1 MAPQRCSVWPQAHAC
16 GENNEGG
23 SPARGSL
30 PGGLAATLIR
40 TLSLFRE
47 QLILLHTENNFTIS
61 NTISPVIL
69 SPLTRGK
76 PCGEGAPCVSEG
88 LIPAHAGKTCVAR
101 CARGGRRAH
110 PRSRGKNT
118 YVVTPWCYAEG
129 SSPLSWGKPRIQSTI
144 SFDIRIIPTH
154 AGKTVRCVIPTRSAT
169 VHPRSRGENAPGIA
183 SASWFQGSS
192 PLTRGKPARTGG
204 GLRARRLI
212 PAHAGKTGG
221 SRSSRLPPRA
231 HPRSPGENL
240 RLPKVPT
247 HFSGSSPL
255 TRGKHQE
262 PDNGAC
268 NTGLIP
274 AHAGKTADRC
284 RAM

>member
-30 PGGLAATLIR
+30 PGGLAATLIH
-40 TLSLFRE
+40 TISLFRE

-88 LIPAHAGKTCVAR
+88 LIPAHAGKT
-101 CARGGRRAH
+101 
-110 PRSRGKNT
+110 
-118 YVVTPWCYAEG
+118 
-129 SSPLSWGKPRIQSTI
+129 
-144 SFDIRIIPTH
+144 
-154 AGKTVRCVIPTRSAT
+154 VRCVIPTRSAT

-192 PLTRGKPARTGG
+192 PLTRGKRRRRRTRLSSSGLIPTHAGKTTPVHLRFSGETAHPRSRGKTVDDGDQAIPRTGSSPLTRGKRSRRSG
-204 GLRARRLI
+204 GRRRRRLI
-212 PAHAGKTGG
+212 PAHAGKTG
-221 SRSSRLPPRA
+221 RSVVVMGLGPA
-231 HPRSPGENL
+231 HPRSRGENAGGAEPGDGGL
-240 RLPKVPT
+240 
-247 HFSGSSPL
+247 GSSPL
-255 TRGKHQE
+255 TRGKPSSPGLH
-262 PDNGAC
+262 PCGV
-268 NTGLIP
+268 GLIP
-274 AHAGKTADRC
+274 AHAGKTGC
-284 RAM
+284 